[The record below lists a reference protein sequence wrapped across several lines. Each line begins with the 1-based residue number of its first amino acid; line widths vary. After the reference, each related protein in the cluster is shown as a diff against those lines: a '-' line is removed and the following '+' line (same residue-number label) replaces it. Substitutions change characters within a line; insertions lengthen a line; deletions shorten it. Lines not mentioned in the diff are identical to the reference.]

1 MDLKVHKNFMGN
13 FWFLKLKE
21 TLNLY
26 NFPWYKG
33 PILEENEK
41 IQMVHKF
48 YEFGKVLSDYFYLLN
63 PCLELLNVK
72 ELARVKCNLILKTP
86 KIEEHGFHIDYEV
99 KEKFRTAILYMN
111 TNDGYTIFKKN
122 NKKIKSVENKL
133 IDFDGHLQHMGTS
146 CTDSPYRMVINFVY
160 K

>member
-1 MDLKVHKNFMGN
+1 MGN

-21 TLNLY
+21 TLNSY

-122 NKKIKSVENKL
+122 RI
-133 IDFDGHLQHMGTS
+133 F
-146 CTDSPYRMVINFVY
+146 FV
-160 K
+160 

>member
-1 MDLKVHKNFMGN
+1 MDLKIYKNFMGN

-21 TLNLY
+21 TLNSY

-63 PCLELLNVK
+63 PCLKLLNVK

-86 KIEEHGFHIDYEV
+86 RIEEHGFHIDYEV

-146 CTDSPYRMVINFVY
+146 CTDAPYRMVINFVY

>member
-1 MDLKVHKNFMGN
+1 MGN

-21 TLNLY
+21 TLNSY

-146 CTDSPYRMVINFVY
+146 CTDAPYRMEINFVY

>member
-1 MDLKVHKNFMGN
+1 
-13 FWFLKLKE
+13 
-21 TLNLY
+21 
-26 NFPWYKG
+26 
-33 PILEENEK
+33 
-41 IQMVHKF
+41 MVHKF

-111 TNDGYTIFKKN
+111 TNNGCTIFKEN

-146 CTDSPYRMVINFVY
+146 CTDAPYRMVINFVY

>member
-1 MDLKVHKNFMGN
+1 MGN

-21 TLNLY
+21 TLNSY

-86 KIEEHGFHIDYEV
+86 KIEEHGFHIDYEAV
-99 KEKFRTAILYMN
+99 VDGEVQETHNCFTSILYLN
-111 TNDGYTIFKKN
+111 TNDGYTEFEN
-122 NKKIKSVENKL
+122 GTKIESIENRL
-133 IDFDGHLQHMGTS
+133 ITFPLSYRHTGTT
-146 CTDSPYRMVINFVY
+146 CTNYPFRSVINFNY
-160 K
+160 F

>member
-1 MDLKVHKNFMGN
+1 MGN

-21 TLNLY
+21 TLNSY

-122 NKKIKSVENKL
+122 NKKLKVLK
-133 IDFDGHLQHMGTS
+133 
-146 CTDSPYRMVINFVY
+146 IN
-160 K
+160 